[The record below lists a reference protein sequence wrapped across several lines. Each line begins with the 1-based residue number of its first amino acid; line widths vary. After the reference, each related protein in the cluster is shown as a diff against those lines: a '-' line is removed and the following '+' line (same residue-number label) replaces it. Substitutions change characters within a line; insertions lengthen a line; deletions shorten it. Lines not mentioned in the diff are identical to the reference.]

1 MREVP
6 VKSKVTLHFLVIT
19 VLVLGAYLP
28 ALNAGFLAM
37 DDVST
42 MKVIH
47 SGSLSIRSLF
57 FSPGSDYYRPLTILS
72 YLADFHLFGGNPAG
86 YHLTNILLHLANA
99 LLVYYLA
106 AALLGR
112 DQSSPIYPL
121 ITALLFALHPIN
133 SEAVVWISA
142 RTDLLC
148 CLFALIC
155 MTILIKRSTTM
166 TPIVFMGLFLSCFFS
181 LAAKESSLFL
191 PLLAIVYLFLAGKN
205 VSRKN
210 AIAVCS
216 ALGIATIV
224 YLLLRKGL
232 PVTPTV
238 AIETTTPTGNQLL
251 PYFVDGA
258 AALGFYLR
266 KLLYPFPLNIA
277 ITEIPTN
284 LCLIFFLLG
293 GGSAAIIWKK
303 VSSLRFPLAFLA
315 VSFIPP
321 LGVFF
326 LSLAW
331 TPYAERYLYIPSVAL
346 ALCCGI
352 LIHRYR
358 EKVPHFIAVICI
370 ALLAIPTA
378 NRVNLWTKPISFWQ
392 DAVVNSPRFGT
403 ARLPLVTAYL
413 EAGRYAE
420 AERILRQADALGLP
434 RKSARDFSHELW
446 RLLNSRKALA
456 PDNGTTSNESKST
469 STTGRIVLCA

>member
-1 MREVP
+1 MRELP
-6 VKSKVTLHFLVIT
+6 AKNKHILHLLFIT
-19 VLVLGAYLP
+19 VLVLAPYLP

-47 SGSLSIRSLF
+47 SGSLSIHSLF
-57 FSPGSDYYRPLTILS
+57 FSQGNDYYRPLTILS

-86 YHLTNILLHLANA
+86 YHLTNVLLHLANA

-112 DQSSPIYPL
+112 DQNSSFYPL

-148 CLFALIC
+148 CFFALIC
-155 MTILIKRSTTM
+155 MALLIKRSTTM
-166 TPIVFMGLFLSCFFS
+166 TPIVFMGLFLSCLFS

-191 PLLAIVYLFLAGKN
+191 PLLAIFHLILARKK
-205 VSRKN
+205 VPRKN

-216 ALGIATIV
+216 ALVIATIV

-232 PVTPTV
+232 PVTPPV
-238 AIETTTPTGNQLL
+238 AVETTMPTGNHPLH
-251 PYFVDGA
+251 YFIDGA
-258 AALGFYLR
+258 AALGFYLW

-293 GGSAAIIWKK
+293 FGSAAVIWKK
-303 VSSLRFPLAFLA
+303 VSPLRFPLAFLV
-315 VSFIPP
+315 VSLIPP

-346 ALCCGI
+346 ALCGGI
-352 LIHRYR
+352 LIHRCR
-358 EKVPHFIAVICI
+358 EKVPQLIAVICI

-378 NRVNLWTKPISFWQ
+378 NRVNLWTKPIHFWQ
-392 DAVVNSPRFGT
+392 DAVVKSPRFGT
-403 ARLPLVTAYL
+403 ARLPLVAAYL

-420 AERILRQADALGLP
+420 AERTLRQADALGLP
-434 RKSARDFSHELW
+434 RKSARNFSHELW
-446 RLLNSRKALA
+446 RLLKNRKALA
-456 PDNGTTSNESKST
+456 PGNDTTSNESKST
-469 STTGRIVLCA
+469 